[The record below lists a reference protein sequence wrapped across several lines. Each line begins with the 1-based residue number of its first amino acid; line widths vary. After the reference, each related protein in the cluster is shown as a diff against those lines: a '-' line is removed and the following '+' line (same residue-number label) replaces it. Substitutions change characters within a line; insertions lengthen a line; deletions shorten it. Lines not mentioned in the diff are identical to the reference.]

1 MANSPLVVPG
11 SAVKQEHDKSK
22 LSTTAA
28 SSKGATPEASSNGA
42 SSGRD
47 LAEQMNEEE
56 KHKYV
61 KGAYTSILAE
71 SILTSPRQETR

>member
-11 SAVKQEHDKSK
+11 SVEKSTANRTK
-22 LSTTAA
+22 LSNNAA
-28 SSKGATPEASSNGA
+28 GSNGATPEASHTSNGA
-42 SSGRD
+42 GHD

-61 KGAYTSILAE
+61 KGQ
-71 SILTSPRQETR
+71 PP

>member
-11 SAVKQEHDKSK
+11 SGEK
-22 LSTTAA
+22 STTARTKLSGNPAA
-28 SSKGATPEASSNGA
+28 SSGATPEAASTSNGA
-42 SSGRD
+42 AHD

-61 KGAYTSILAE
+61 KGCTSVH
-71 SILTSPRQETR
+71 SLTR